1 MKMSLWKSLFFVA
14 ALGRADANAQQ
25 PAANTVDGHRLAA
38 QKAAGLEFPGLLSRL
53 GILGICGQDLWSGRC
68 EKIGRRIKVAT
79 VVEMVQPLDCKR
91 EPITRSST
99 PGIDRSFPTD
109 FAHRR
114 CRKAN

>member
-53 GILGICGQDLWSGRC
+53 GILGICGQGF
-68 EKIGRRIKVAT
+68 
-79 VVEMVQPLDCKR
+79 VVEDLRICGQTGLELCSKW
-91 EPITRSST
+91 
-99 PGIDRSFPTD
+99 
-109 FAHRR
+109 
-114 CRKAN
+114 